1 MSDARAKLKAAIADL
16 ARLTEK
22 IESLEGA
29 NVRAA
34 EAVEHAKAEVATH
47 AGLEKEIT
55 KWRVSQV
62 KKGASTKE
70 LPESLAARVAAKKAT
85 ESEVEQAEAT
95 LQALREELAELR
107 KGVKPLEE
115 ARQQAALN
123 VLLGEQVDD
132 LAHEYAEVNARERE
146 LSLLLHGLCHL
157 QIDKNGKTEPVGYPQ
172 AIVSVLNPGEQF
184 PQEVSPKAG
193 MGTRLQRKLNV
204 LLKDPEATITRPVVI
219 VPSDYMRTNPEAI
232 TNMGFGLRLP
242 GQYIVRHPAE

>member
-55 KWRVSQV
+55 RWRVSQV

-70 LPESLAARVAAKKAT
+70 LPESLAAKVAAKKAA

-95 LQALREELAELR
+95 LEALREELAELR

-123 VLLGEQVDD
+123 VLLGEQIDD
-132 LAHEYAEVNARERE
+132 LAREYSEISVRERE
-146 LSLLLHGLCHL
+146 LGLLLHGLAHL
-157 QIDKNGKTEPVGYPQ
+157 QVEKNGKIEPVGYTQ
-172 AIVSVLNPGEQF
+172 SIVNVLKLGEQF
-184 PQEVSPKAG
+184 PQEVSPNAD
-193 MGTRLQRKLNV
+193 MGTRWQRKLNA
-204 LLKDPEATITRPVVI
+204 LLKDPEARIERPVAI
-219 VPSDYMRTNPEAI
+219 VPSDYVRTNPEKVAH
-232 TNMGFGLRLP
+232 FGIPLP
-242 GQYIVRHPAE
+242 AEYSVRHPVE